1 MRVNLKRWI
10 RVNRLYVIAWTG
22 MGLAL
27 LGLVARE
34 LEIYTLII
42 IVPFLPQFIIAVAKM
57 AQELRR

>member
-1 MRVNLKRWI
+1 MRVNLKRWM
-10 RVNRLYVIAWTG
+10 RMNRLYIVAWTG

-34 LEIYTLII
+34 LEIYTLFL

-57 AQELRR
+57 AQELRK